1 MNLCRDITLAALL
14 GAGFVA
20 GAGVPGTVNADL
32 LNVRLAP
39 ELKAPVVVKL
49 RSGDAVDV
57 EKEVGQFYEI
67 NAPQKTPVYVSG
79 VYVRNGKTTRTLKMY
94 ADMSA
99 SSPQLGE
106 LPAGTE
112 LKVVRETRYGWTQI
126 EPPAGIRLYTA
137 KLYINLTAPLP
148 EETATA
154 AEEAVPEKK
163 ADAAVSAEKE
173 SAAPATATI
182 VVKDEAAPAPTSA
195 TPEAKE
201 EAPAVVAAPEKTENA
216 AAAEAAEVK
225 ETPAP
230 ATASTTTV
238 SAETTAEKSAAAVG
252 ASASSAP
259 AQQAAAE
266 TPQEQKT
273 TFTPEYLK
281 ELAALGVAPSEGEQK
296 KVTGYVLPLSSTTTD
311 TVQYALLRRDGN
323 RYVTEYFLS
332 SGSLDL
338 EEFVEKTVQFDGVVC
353 KVPDWKTPL
362 FVAVRAEVEK

>member
-79 VYVRNGKTTRTLKMY
+79 VYVRGGRNTRALKMY

-137 KLYINLTAPLP
+137 KLYIDLKEPLP
-148 EETATA
+148 QETAQAT
-154 AEEAVPEKK
+154 EAPAPEKK
-163 ADAAVSAEKE
+163 ADDATPTEKANAAS
-173 SAAPATATI
+173 ATAAI
-182 VVKDEAAPAPTSA
+182 AGKDEAVPAPAAPAP
-195 TPEAKE
+195 EAEK
-201 EAPAVVAAPEKTENA
+201 EAPAVVAAPEKTDDTATTEAADVKEAPAAAADTSDAAQEKSAAVTAAA
-216 AAAEAAEVK
+216 AAAEA
-225 ETPAP
+225 PAP
-230 ATASTTTV
+230 N
-238 SAETTAEKSAAAVG
+238 
-252 ASASSAP
+252 
-259 AQQAAAE
+259 AAAE
-266 TPQEQKT
+266 TAKAPET
-273 TFTPEYLK
+273 AFSPEYLK
-281 ELAALGVAPSEGEQK
+281 ELAALGVTPSEGEQK

-311 TVQYALLRRDGN
+311 TVRYALLRRDGN

-332 SGSLDL
+332 SGALDL
-338 EEFVEKTVQFDGVVC
+338 EAFVEKTVQFDGVVC

-362 FVAVRAEVEK
+362 FVAVGAEVEK

>member
-79 VYVRNGKTTRTLKMY
+79 VYVRGGRTTRALKMY

-137 KLYINLTAPLP
+137 KLYIDLKEPLP
-148 EETATA
+148 QETAQAT
-154 AEEAVPEKK
+154 EAPAPEKK
-163 ADAAVSAEKE
+163 GD
-173 SAAPATATI
+173 AAPAEKVNAASETAA
-182 VVKDEAAPAPTSA
+182 VVGKDEAAPAPA
-195 TPEAKE
+195 APAAPAPEAEK

-216 AAAEAAEVK
+216 AAAEAADVK
-225 ETPAP
+225 EAP
-230 ATASTTTV
+230 AAAADTSDA
-238 SAETTAEKSAAAVG
+238 APEKSAAVTA
-252 ASASSAP
+252 AA
-259 AQQAAAE
+259 AAAE
-266 TPQEQKT
+266 APAPNAAAGTAGAPET
-273 TFTPEYLK
+273 AFSPEYLK
-281 ELAALGVAPSEGEQK
+281 ELAALGVTPSEGEHK

-311 TVQYALLRRDGN
+311 TVRYALLRRDGD

-338 EEFVEKTVQFDGVVC
+338 EAFVEKTVQFDGVVC
-353 KVPDWKTPL
+353 KVLNWKTPL
-362 FVAVRAEVEK
+362 FVAVGAELEK